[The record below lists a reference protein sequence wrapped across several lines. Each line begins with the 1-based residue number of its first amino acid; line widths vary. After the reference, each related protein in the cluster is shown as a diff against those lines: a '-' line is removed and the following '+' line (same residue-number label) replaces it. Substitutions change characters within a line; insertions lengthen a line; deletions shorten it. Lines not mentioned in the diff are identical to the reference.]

1 MQLNTLKTGVVSLMY
16 TWIFDSF
23 NPLVV
28 WESKNT
34 YPHIE
39 VFTDYNHTYFH
50 EALGKQWPF
59 LIGFSW

>member
-1 MQLNTLKTGVVSLMY
+1 MY

-39 VFTDYNHTYFH
+39 VFTDYNHAYFH
-50 EALGKQWPF
+50 EAFGKTVAF
-59 LIGFSW
+59 LNWFFLVRVISTCQ